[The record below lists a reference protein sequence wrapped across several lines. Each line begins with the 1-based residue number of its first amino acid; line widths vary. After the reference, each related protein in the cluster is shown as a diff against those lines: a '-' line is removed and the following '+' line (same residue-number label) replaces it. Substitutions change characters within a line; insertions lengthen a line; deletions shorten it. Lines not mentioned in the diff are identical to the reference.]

1 MGQYSCM
8 ATAMI
13 ILIVAAGLLAY
24 FLGEDSRVDE
34 VDRSRRN
41 LV

>member
-1 MGQYSCM
+1 M
-8 ATAMI
+8 ATALI

-24 FLGEDSRVDE
+24 FLGTDSRVDE
-34 VDRSRRN
+34 VERSRRH